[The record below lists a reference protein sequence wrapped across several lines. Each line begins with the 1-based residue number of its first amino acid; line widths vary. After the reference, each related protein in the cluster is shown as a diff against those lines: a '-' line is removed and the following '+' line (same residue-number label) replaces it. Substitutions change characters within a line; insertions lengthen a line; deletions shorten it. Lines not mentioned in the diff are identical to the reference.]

1 MRTEATNR
9 RLPEL
14 RPVRRLAAISLVA
27 AIAAGLLAPSAPA
40 SPAAKPRVTII
51 GDSVMASFDYV
62 PAARR
67 TLGRGLDLRSDT
79 AVCRRLVAASCPF
92 QGTTPPTALDVI
104 RTSARTLG
112 SVVVINVGYNDWSA
126 VYDVGR
132 VVRELREAGV
142 KRIVWV
148 TLREAGVHAALYAQS
163 NARIRAAARRWTDVV
178 VADWNARSQG
188 RSWFRGD
195 GLHLTSAGALALAQL
210 LRPLALAGAGSST

>member
-14 RPVRRLAAISLVA
+14 RPVRRRTAISLVA
-27 AIAAGLLAPSAPA
+27 AIAAGLLASSAPA

-92 QGTTPPTALDVI
+92 QGIAPPTALDVI

-132 VVRELREAGV
+132 VIRELREAGV

-195 GLHLTSAGALALAQL
+195 GLHLTPAGALALAQL